1 MATDKEKTFS
11 YLTPSLKAKAKRLAE
26 IRFRSLSSLIESVL
40 AAEIHKAE
48 DSGELPI
55 LEDKNSETQT

>member
-11 YLTPSLKAKAKRLAE
+11 YLTPSLKVKAKRLAE

-40 AAEIHKAE
+40 AAEVRKAE
-48 DSGELPI
+48 DSGELPARGD
-55 LEDKNSETQT
+55 ESSDTYA